1 MFARFAK
8 KEKKSR
14 RIKKSH
20 RDSGDSSDSDSERN
34 SSDGESRRPK
44 RQKLN
49 ISIHQDGFE
58 ENEHP
63 LNPVNEINNNSNL
76 KDIYDEINRLTRD
89 VNYLKNNLFVYNQ
102 SSFPTRLRK
111 YVREQIEFS
120 PEVVAVLLPDVRM
133 ANKNNNKKKI
143 GIQIKIGF

>member
-1 MFARFAK
+1 MKMFARFAK
-8 KEKKSR
+8 EENKSR
-14 RIKKSH
+14 RIEESY
-20 RDSGDSSDSDSERN
+20 RDSGDSSDSDSEQN
-34 SSDGESRRPK
+34 SSDGESRKPK

-49 ISIHQDGFE
+49 LNIHQDG
-58 ENEHP
+58 
-63 LNPVNEINNNSNL
+63 LNPVNEIDNNSNL
-76 KDIYDEINRLTRD
+76 KEIYDKINRLTRD
-89 VNYLKNNLFVYNQ
+89 INYLKNNLFVYNQ

-133 ANKNNNKKKI
+133 TDKRNKKKI